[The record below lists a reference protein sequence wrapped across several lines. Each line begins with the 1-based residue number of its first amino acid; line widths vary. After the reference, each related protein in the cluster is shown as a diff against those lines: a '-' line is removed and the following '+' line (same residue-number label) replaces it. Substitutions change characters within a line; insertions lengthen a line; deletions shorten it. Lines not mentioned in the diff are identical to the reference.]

1 MSGPTVSDRIIAR
14 QDLLSAPAFIIYSEK
29 VKAWLSNSLASVKLT
44 VFLISLM
51 AVFVLLGAWC
61 PQTSQSGQDKVFEQ
75 FGEQTGQFLINI
87 GIANIFRSPAF
98 LLLIGFLTVNIIFGS
113 FKHVFPK
120 LKLLKIPMPWLTANQ
135 ILKMPV
141 HNEFAADISL
151 SETQN
156 RLSTYLNKKGYKV
169 NFNGQQLT
177 AEQGKFGRL
186 APTVTHIGLLTLL
199 AGVIWTSLTG
209 FSGFKPVI
217 PGEVFQFDNAEHAQM
232 WLGKL
237 PNWSASVSETHR
249 EDYPSGE
256 PKQWYSS
263 IIVKDKNN
271 KVVKE
276 QTISVNEPLSYEGV
290 DIYQSSWSLKALKIR
305 FGKELRALSL
315 QPMGK
320 LFAAFLPLPDEAVMI
335 FSVRDAKAPV
345 RIFAKRKD
353 WPAPK
358 LLTEILPNK
367 TASLGN
373 ISLTYEGTIAQ
384 TGLQYKCDPGLP
396 IVFVAFAFIIGGI
409 SLAAIPHRQIWAY
422 LEKIDSG
429 NTLVTIGGTSKK
441 GKISFAKQI
450 ANLDDQLQKVST
462 A

>member
-1 MSGPTVSDRIIAR
+1 MNGPTVSDRIIAR
-14 QDLLSAPAFIIYSEK
+14 QEPLSAPTFIIYSEK

-61 PQTSQSGQDKVFEQ
+61 PQTSQGGQDKVFEQ

-87 GIANIFRSPAF
+87 GVANIFHSPAF

-141 HNEFAADISL
+141 HNEFAANIPL
-151 SETQN
+151 SAMKN
-156 RLSTYLNKKGYKV
+156 KVIAYLNKNGYKV
-169 NFNGQQLT
+169 KINGEQLT

-199 AGVIWTSLTG
+199 TGVIWTSLTG

-217 PGEVFQFDNAEHAQM
+217 PGEVFQFGDAEHSKM
-232 WLGKL
+232 WIGKL

-256 PKQWYSS
+256 AKQWYSS
-263 IIVKDKNN
+263 IAVQDKEG
-271 KVVKE
+271 KLIKE
-276 QTISVNEPLSYEGV
+276 QTISVNNPLSYDGV
-290 DIYQSSWSLKALKIR
+290 DIYQSSWSLKSLKIR
-305 FGKELRALSL
+305 FGNELKTLSL

-320 LFAAFLPLPDEAVMI
+320 LFAAFLPLPDEAVLI
-335 FSVRDAKAPV
+335 FSVRDAQSPL

-353 WPAPK
+353 WTAPK
-358 LLTEILPNK
+358 LLTQILPSK
-367 TASLGN
+367 TANLGN
-373 ISLTYEGTIAQ
+373 VAVTYDGTIAQ

-396 IVFVAFAFIIGGI
+396 IVFIAFIFIIGGI
-409 SLAAIPHRQIWAY
+409 SLAAIPHKQIWAQ
-422 LEKIDSG
+422 LKENDSNG
-429 NTLVTIGGTSKK
+429 TLVTIGGTTKK
-441 GKISFAKQI
+441 GKVSFARQI
-450 ANLDDQLQKVST
+450 AKLVDQLQKVSKV
-462 A
+462 